1 MNTRKMYPK
10 KPPCTQ
16 YKGTQILYTRNKK
29 KFCRTK
35 TRFAKKKILSEKK
48 TKTVSQS
55 ITSSDEDINGLLFCK
70 RQNKETLSEWADI
83 FSIPSKDIDKIPM
96 KICTQLELW
105 KRAPEPNMDMLN
117 IVAKNLKLS
126 IGKYNDDKIKIKKA
140 IEKKIYKHMTP
151 TFKKIIGDSD
161 VPVNYI
167 ITLIYNILIPD
178 KFSVHTKLDISEKM
192 YKQLVEDKKKGILDI
207 DKEGILNNSMK
218 RKFDHCT
225 NKLKFINKFFTK
237 ITKDIS
243 KPYRNPEG
251 VCYTSIYKK

>member
-1 MNTRKMYPK
+1 MNTKKMYPK
-10 KPPCTQ
+10 RPPCTQ

-35 TRFAKKKILSEKK
+35 TRFAKKKILNEKK
-48 TKTVSQS
+48 PKTVSQP
-55 ITSSDEDINGLLFCK
+55 ITSSNEDINGLLFCK
-70 RQNKETLSEWADI
+70 KQNKETLSEWADI
-83 FSIPSKDIDKIPM
+83 FSIPSKDTEKIPM

-117 IVAKNLKLS
+117 IVAKTLKLS
-126 IGKYNDDKIKIKKA
+126 IGKYNNDKIKIKNA

-151 TFKKIIGDSD
+151 TFKRIIGDGD

-167 ITLIYNILIPD
+167 ITLIYKILIPD
-178 KFSVHTKLDISEKM
+178 KFSVHTKLDISETM
-192 YKQLVEDKKKGILDI
+192 YKQLVEDKKQGILDV

-251 VCYTSIYKK
+251 VCYTSIYKR